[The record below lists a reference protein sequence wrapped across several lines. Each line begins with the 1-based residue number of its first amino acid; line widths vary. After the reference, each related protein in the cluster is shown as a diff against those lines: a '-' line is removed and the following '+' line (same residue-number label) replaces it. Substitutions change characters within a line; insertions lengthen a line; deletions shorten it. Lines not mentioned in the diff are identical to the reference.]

1 MSRDTKQIVFSEP
14 PNCLSMN
21 ALSGLT
27 RVNNSQ
33 GREWGDGLEEATRGG
48 DTDTQLR
55 GTWLGSNSAVCKG
68 LDGTRTQR

>member
-1 MSRDTKQIVFSEP
+1 
-14 PNCLSMN
+14 MN

-48 DTDTQLR
+48 DTDKQCR
-55 GTWLGSNSAVCKG
+55 GTWLGSNGAVCKEKGSCSG
-68 LDGTRTQR
+68 LDGTRTQRS